1 LRDGS
6 STAAA
11 VQEGWV
17 PSAAPVLASLK
28 RILMDRASR
37 LDEALS
43 NLVYWEVSLP
53 IVGWWEL
60 DDLKGPFQS
69 KPFYDSMPDVIISHP
84 KPPSPSLGCLVCL
97 LHTPRISGG

>member
-43 NLVYWEVSLP
+43 SLVYWEVSLP

-60 DDLKGPFQS
+60 DDLKGPFQP
-69 KPFYDSMPDVIISHP
+69 KPFDDSVIYKDALPNFGVPFYTNHKTIITHFINN
-84 KPPSPSLGCLVCL
+84 KE
-97 LHTPRISGG
+97 